1 MRALLKKIE
10 ENIFKTLM
18 VACTAIVF
26 GCLILIIVTIIRKG
40 IGAINLDML
49 TKTPG
54 GGYYLGKEGGVLN
67 AIVGS
72 CILTIAATATAL
84 AISLPVALYLNV
96 YSKKNSLLG
105 AFVRLSLDIL
115 WGIPSIVYGAFGFTV
130 MIFFGIKTSLLGGII
145 TVSLFILPIM
155 ARAMDEVIVL
165 VPAELLEASY
175 SVGATRLE
183 TAVKVVIRQTLPGI
197 VSAAL
202 MASGRGI
209 GDAASVIFTAGFSDR
224 IPLSLFQPVA
234 TLPLAIFFQL
244 GTPFPEVQ
252 ERAYASA
259 FILTALIL
267 IISIAVRALTSR
279 FKKN

>member
-1 MRALLKKIE
+1 MRAILKKIE

-18 VACTAIVF
+18 VACTAVVF

-49 TKTPG
+49 TKTPE
-54 GGYYLGKEGGVLN
+54 GGYYLGKGGGVLN

-72 CILTIAATATAL
+72 CFLTLAATATAL

-96 YSKKNSLLG
+96 YSKKNSKLG
-105 AFVRLSLDIL
+105 AFIRLSLDIL
-115 WGIPSIVYGAFGFTV
+115 WGIPSVVYGAFGFTV

-155 ARAMDEVIVL
+155 ARAMDEVIAL

-259 FILTALIL
+259 FILTVLLL
-267 IISIAVRALTSR
+267 IISIAVRALASR